1 MYFILLGKVLVHCI
15 MGISRSPTITIA
27 YLMIKKGFRAKDAVE
42 KIKRARDIRPN
53 NGFLKQLVQ
62 LENDRLHL
70 LKH

>member
-1 MYFILLGKVLVHCI
+1 

-27 YLMIKKGFRAKDAVE
+27 YLMIKKGLRAKDAVE

-62 LENDRLHL
+62 LDNDRLHL